1 MNKKSIVFWV
11 SFLVSCCFAIAFFI
25 LKEEKLDLPI
35 FIDPFDGF
43 ILIEENEV
51 PGGKPDIK
59 TTTKSSTK
67 KTIKKVKMKTVAKTS
82 YSKKLPI
89 KTKVKTQNFKKETD
103 NSIIQ
108 TKVVTETTTTIVEQY
123 IKKSKIKKIISEI
136 VTKVTTTV
144 TTIEKTN
151 GVIIQPIAANASTK
165 EIIKKDSNI
174 RILAARADEKI
185 LSAFEDL
192 GFSVSIDST
201 VNYTGCFD
209 ARERKITMKNESS
222 LSIYHELGHF
232 VSFIAGNIDKTQTF
246 SSIYQE
252 EKVLYNSY
260 NKSYVTQN
268 ASEYFAESIKDYI
281 LDKNTLR
288 QNRPKTYNAIVEAL
302 NKITDDQIIR
312 CKTVYS
318 AIWTS

>member
-1 MNKKSIVFWV
+1 MNKKSIIFWI
-11 SFLVSCCFAIAFFI
+11 SFLISCYFAVMFFM
-25 LKEEKLDLPI
+25 LRKEKLDLPI
-35 FIDPFDGF
+35 FIDPFDGS
-43 ILIEENEV
+43 ILIEENEI

-67 KTIKKVKMKTVAKTS
+67 KTVKKVKMKTAAKTS
-82 YSKKLPI
+82 YSKNLPI
-89 KTKVKTQNFKKETD
+89 KTKTKTKNSKKETD

-108 TKVVTETTTTIVEQY
+108 TKIVTETAIETTEQY
-123 IKKSKIKKIISEI
+123 TKKSKIKKIINKI
-136 VTKVTTTV
+136 TTRITTTV
-144 TTIEKTN
+144 TTTEKTDDI
-151 GVIIQPIAANASTK
+151 IIQPLAVNANTK
-165 EIIKKDSNI
+165 EVIKKDSDI
-174 RILAARADEKI
+174 RALAARADEKI

-209 ARERKITMKNESS
+209 ARERKITIKNESS

-232 VSFIAGNIDKTQTF
+232 VGFIAGNIDKTQTF

-252 EKVLYNSY
+252 EKTLYNSY

-281 LDKNTLR
+281 LNKNTLQ
-288 QNRPKTYNAIVEAL
+288 QNRPKTYNAIVETL
-302 NKITDDQIIR
+302 NKITNDQIIR

>member
-35 FIDPFDGF
+35 FIDPFDGS

-59 TTTKSSTK
+59 TTTKSSIK
-67 KTIKKVKMKTVAKTS
+67 KTIKKVKMKTAAKTS
-82 YSKKLPI
+82 YSKKLPV

-108 TKVVTETTTTIVEQY
+108 TKVVTETITTTVEEY
-123 IKKSKIKKIISEI
+123 TKKSKIKKVISEI
-136 VTKVTTTV
+136 VTKVTTTI
-144 TTIEKTN
+144 TTTEKTN
-151 GVIIQPIAANASTK
+151 GVIIQPIAANANTK

-174 RILAARADEKI
+174 RTLAARADEKI

-281 LDKNTLR
+281 LDKDTLR
-288 QNRPKTYNAIVEAL
+288 QNRPKTYNAVVEAL
-302 NKITDDQIIR
+302 NKITNDQIIR

-318 AIWTS
+318 AVWTS